1 MTNKVKKSIIKL
13 ILQGGRLL
21 MLEIPESIILSK
33 EINETLGGK
42 VIRYV
47 KANQSPH
54 SFAWYHGNP
63 DSYDELLSGKTI
75 ETARPCGGMLEIKVE
90 DCKIVF
96 TDGTA
101 IRYYDDRN
109 KAPKKHQ
116 LYIEFEDDSALV
128 VTVMMYGGIWAFT
141 DGDFK
146 NGYYLGAID
155 KPHPLSKEFDYHYF
169 MSLYTNKCENLSAKA
184 FLATE
189 QRIPGLGN
197 GVLQD
202 ILFIAGIHP
211 KRKMKDVEDEEF
223 QVLYNAIK
231 KVLQEMV
238 DGRGRDTEKDI
249 FGEEGRYSTYLSRK
263 TYLTPCTKCGYE
275 IRKANYMGGTIYFCE
290 KCQK

>member
-1 MTNKVKKSIIKL
+1 
-13 ILQGGRLL
+13 
-21 MLEIPESIILSK
+21 MLEIPESIVLSK
-33 EINETLGGK
+33 EINESLVGK

-63 DSYDELLSGKTI
+63 ENYDDLLSGKTI
-75 ETARPCGGMLEIKVE
+75 EMARPCGGMLEIKVE
-90 DCKIVF
+90 DCQIVF

-101 IRYYDDRN
+101 IRYYADKD

-128 VTVMMYGGIWAFT
+128 VTVIMYGGIWAFT
-141 DGDFK
+141 EGEFE
-146 NGYYLGAID
+146 NNYYQGAVD
-155 KPHPLSKEFDYHYF
+155 KPHPLTDDFDYCYF
-169 MSLYTNKCENLSAKA
+169 RSLYTEKCERLSAKA

-202 ILFIAGIHP
+202 ILFTSGIHP
-211 KRKMKDVEDEEF
+211 KRKMKDVEEEEF
-223 QVLYNAIK
+223 INLFATIK
-231 KVLQEMV
+231 SVLQDMV
-238 DGRGRDTEKDI
+238 EGGGRDTEKDL
-249 FGEEGRYSTYLSRK
+249 FGEEGKYLTYLSRK
-263 TYLTPCTKCGYE
+263 TYLTPCTKCGQE

-290 KCQK
+290 HCQK